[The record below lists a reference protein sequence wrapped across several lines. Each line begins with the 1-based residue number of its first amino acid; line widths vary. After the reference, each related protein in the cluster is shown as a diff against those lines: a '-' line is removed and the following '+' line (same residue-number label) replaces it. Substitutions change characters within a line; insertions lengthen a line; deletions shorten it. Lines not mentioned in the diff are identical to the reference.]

1 MQEIGWFHL
10 GPISLHSGGRKR
22 KEHNKR
28 NTYWQHFFVH
38 HFFATLVF
46 ASNPKFILHFHPNLC
61 WPFWQLYYC
70 TNLRKQMSCLYS
82 FLTMV
87 LFAHVYTKAAFNGA
101 NHFYMQLLV
110 TSYDQGGKKYTT
122 PIQKK
127 NDLRVKNDGFFHGL
141 MGFSC
146 YC

>member
-1 MQEIGWFHL
+1 
-10 GPISLHSGGRKR
+10 
-22 KEHNKR
+22 
-28 NTYWQHFFVH
+28 
-38 HFFATLVF
+38 
-46 ASNPKFILHFHPNLC
+46 
-61 WPFWQLYYC
+61 
-70 TNLRKQMSCLYS
+70 MSCLYS